1 MTSRLLSGYNIIRRG
16 HSARAV
22 NRETEQMKYEYT
34 LVDGA
39 HFSMTSWDLNDLL
52 DVINGREKASG
63 DAVPVHRLRDIV
75 SQLERGLEQLERD
88 IVLDIENIRER
99 RAVRE
104 LDEWEPADD

>member
-1 MTSRLLSGYNIIRRG
+1 
-16 HSARAV
+16 
-22 NRETEQMKYEYT
+22 MKFEYI
-34 LVDGA
+34 VDGA
-39 HFSMTSWDLNDLL
+39 HFSATARDVSDLL
-52 DVINGREKASG
+52 DVINGREQASG

-88 IVLDIENIRER
+88 LVRDIENIRER